1 MSPSKDPAAQRRIT
15 YDLGSKAD
23 AAPPTADSLL
33 VSMRKDNTPGTVYH
47 VVAARQVKSTK
58 YPHRYALTVVRAP
71 DLLADVVIRR
81 RRILIRGKQAFPLYW
96 YSRTRK
102 PRP

>member
-1 MSPSKDPAAQRRIT
+1 MSQASGSEATRRIT

-23 AAPPTADSLL
+23 AAPPTADSIL
-33 VSMRKDNTPGTVYH
+33 VSMRKNNTPGTVYH

-58 YPHRYALTVVRAP
+58 YPHRYVLTVVRAP
-71 DLLADVVIRR
+71 DLLAEVVISR